1 VPYLALFAWSFLAAT
16 VLPLGSEPA
25 VILMIRQDHS
35 FFAVVI
41 VATVGNYLGACTTY
55 GLGRAVSRAL
65 PQEHSSRAARR
76 AADVVARYGAP
87 ALVFSWVPIIGDAIV
102 AAAGV
107 ARLRFWPFSIWTV
120 MGKVVRY
127 ALVAWGAKALIE

>member
-1 VPYLALFAWSFLAAT
+1 MPYLALFAWSFLAAT

-41 VATVGNYLGACTTY
+41 VATVGNYLGACT
-55 GLGRAVSRAL
+55 
-65 PQEHSSRAARR
+65 
-76 AADVVARYGAP
+76 ARYGAP

-120 MGKVVRY
+120 VGKVVRY
-127 ALVAWGAKALIE
+127 ALVAWGAKALIA